1 MNPEKS
7 PLRYLLDTSVYSQR
21 LRKNP
26 VPGVVSRWR
35 ALGDRTLA
43 ASIICEAELLF
54 GLHKADSKR
63 LWLEYE
69 NYLKDRITI
78 LPVSSKE
85 AETFAEIKTQLVSQ
99 GIPKSDFD
107 ILIAA
112 TAKAHGLILATLN
125 VKDFAPLPGVAV
137 EDWGV

>member
-1 MNPEKS
+1 MNPKTG

-26 VPGVVSRWR
+26 VSGVVSRWR
-35 ALGDRTLA
+35 ASGDRPLA
-43 ASIICEAELLF
+43 ASAICEAELLF
-54 GLHKADSKR
+54 GLYKADSKR

-69 NYLKDRITI
+69 KYLKNRITI
-78 LPVSSKE
+78 LPVSTVE

-112 TAKAHGLILATLN
+112 TAKTHGLILATLN
-125 VKDFAPLPGVAV
+125 AKDFVPMPGVAV
-137 EDWGV
+137 EDWGR